1 MNEIN
6 IVGREREIELLDEI
20 IQSSKAELVAVYGR
34 RRVGKTFLLRTYLQ
48 QKINFQFS
56 GLHHVDT
63 EVQLQNFTKA
73 LSIQLNNKIPL
84 EVPDNWFTAFD
95 LLQALLAKKMRL
107 KKVVL
112 FLDEFPWLQ
121 TPKSNFIAAFENF
134 WNNWASTKNNV
145 VVILCGSAA
154 SWMIKNIVRNKGG
167 LHNRI
172 TRKMPLQPFTLH
184 ETEQFLK
191 KRNVHLNRFQ
201 IIQLYMA
208 IGGIPLYLE
217 NVKPGLSTAQ
227 IIEQECFSKNGLL
240 YNEFNDLYKALFD
253 DAEKHLKVVKALA
266 AKPNGMMRNE
276 LIKACKFQSGGTI
289 TELLDELS
297 ASNFISAY
305 IPYGKKS
312 KDAIYK
318 LTDAYSLFYLKF
330 IEPKNTLGKGSW
342 QKIADT
348 QTWKIWSGLAFETL
362 CIQHHE
368 AIKVALGIQGIY
380 TEVSAWKDK
389 NSKGKSTTQ
398 IDMLIDRRDG
408 CINICEMKFYDN
420 TFVIDKK
427 YAENL
432 RNKKTTFKSIT
443 KTRKQLFFTLVTTYG
458 LKQNEHS
465 IGLIEQAVTINDLF
479 RKISF

>member
-6 IVGREREIELLDEI
+6 IVGRGREIELLDEI

-184 ETEQFLK
+184 ETAQFLK
-191 KRNVHLNRFQ
+191 KRNVHLNRFK
-201 IIQLYMA
+201 IIQVYMA
-208 IGGIPLYLE
+208 IGGIPWY
-217 NVKPGLSTAQ
+217 
-227 IIEQECFSKNGLL
+227 
-240 YNEFNDLYKALFD
+240 
-253 DAEKHLKVVKALA
+253 
-266 AKPNGMMRNE
+266 
-276 LIKACKFQSGGTI
+276 
-289 TELLDELS
+289 
-297 ASNFISAY
+297 
-305 IPYGKKS
+305 
-312 KDAIYK
+312 
-318 LTDAYSLFYLKF
+318 
-330 IEPKNTLGKGSW
+330 
-342 QKIADT
+342 
-348 QTWKIWSGLAFETL
+348 
-362 CIQHHE
+362 
-368 AIKVALGIQGIY
+368 
-380 TEVSAWKDK
+380 
-389 NSKGKSTTQ
+389 
-398 IDMLIDRRDG
+398 
-408 CINICEMKFYDN
+408 
-420 TFVIDKK
+420 
-427 YAENL
+427 
-432 RNKKTTFKSIT
+432 
-443 KTRKQLFFTLVTTYG
+443 
-458 LKQNEHS
+458 
-465 IGLIEQAVTINDLF
+465 
-479 RKISF
+479 